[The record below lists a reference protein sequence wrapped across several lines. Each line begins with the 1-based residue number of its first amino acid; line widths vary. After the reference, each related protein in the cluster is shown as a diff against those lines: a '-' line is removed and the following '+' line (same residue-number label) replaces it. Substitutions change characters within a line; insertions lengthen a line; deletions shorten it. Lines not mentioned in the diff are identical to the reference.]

1 MTHRVLVVDDDRE
14 VREALTQTLDLHDFS
29 ALSVGSFIEAKDHIS
44 AVFDGVVLSDIRM
57 PGRDGFH
64 LLGYAQ
70 EVDPDLPVI
79 LLTGEGDVPMAV
91 AAMSQGA
98 FDFLEKPC
106 APAALVP
113 VLHRALGARRLVLEN
128 RRLKKQLETGDPAAR
143 MLFGSSELAHELR
156 QKVRVAARS
165 LTEILVTGPPGAGV
179 SKVAEVLHLLSDSAT
194 GPFVKKPASALSPA
208 EFRAACDNAQGG
220 SLFLDEVLALPA
232 DCQFELLERIEH
244 GDGPRIIA
252 GSTADIPAQVG
263 AGRFNADLYYRLEVM
278 TVRIP
283 ALSERP
289 EDIPILFRHYVA
301 QAAEQAGLPAPE
313 ITPDH
318 QAALMARD
326 WPGNARSLMSAAM
339 RFVLGMSDETAD
351 PADLGLADQMARVER
366 SLLIAALQRH
376 AGNATDTAEAL
387 RLPRKTFYDKLAR
400 HAIKAEDYRR

>member
-1 MTHRVLVVDDDRE
+1 MSRTVLIVDDERE
-14 VREALTQTLDLHDFS
+14 IRDALAQTLDLNDFS
-29 ALSVGSFIEAKDHIS
+29 AVAVGSFIEAKDHIS
-44 AVFDGVVLSDIRM
+44 AGFDGVVLSDIRM

-64 LLGYAQ
+64 LLRYAH

-91 AAMSQGA
+91 SAMSQGA

-113 VLHRALGARRLVLEN
+113 VLQRALGARRLVLEN

-143 MLFGSSELAHELR
+143 MLFGTSDQARDLR

-165 LTEILVTGPPGAGV
+165 RAEVLVTGPPGAGV
-179 SKVAEVLHLLSDSAT
+179 SKVAEVVHLMSEAVT
-194 GPFVKKPASALSPA
+194 GPFVKKSASALDPA
-208 EFRAACDNAQGG
+208 GFRAACDTARGG
-220 SLFLDEVLALPA
+220 SLFIDEIHMLPA
-232 DCQFELLERIEH
+232 DTQFETLEQIEK
-244 GDGPRIIA
+244 GADLRIIA
-252 GSTADIPAQVG
+252 GSTADMSALVRGGQ
-263 AGRFNADLYYRLEVM
+263 FNADLFYRLEGM

-289 EDIPILFRHYVA
+289 EDIPVLFRHYVA

-318 QAALMARD
+318 QAGLMAQD

-339 RFVLGMSDETAD
+339 RFVLGMSDDATD
-351 PADLGLADQMARVER
+351 PAELGLAEQMARVER
-366 SLLIAALQRH
+366 ALLIAALQRH
-376 AGNATDTAEAL
+376 AGNATDTARAL
-387 RLPRKTFYDKLAR
+387 HLPRKTFYDKLTR
-400 HAIKAEDYRR
+400 HRIRADEYRR